1 MRPWPPRFV
10 LPEAGVPVRLPPAE
24 PEAALRALP
33 DEVDGLLPAE
43 LVEGEAAEELDV
55 LERGPEVLLAP
66 ADGLLPALLLLAVA
80 ALVEAAPEAA
90 VALCLPLSDV
100 LGPLELVVDA
110 DPDEDEAEPLLD
122 AALLPVFCAPD
133 DLLGPLPVSEALFVP
148 APLADFVV
156 PDSPLLALDLSAPAV
171 LLGPDCEAALD
182 FPPFDDDALD
192 PDAVWR
198 SEPAPELALVDWAD
212 PADEASDFPASLVL
226 SLGGAADSDGLLLAL
241 DWLLSSD
248 GAEDL
253 ARSALF
259 WSRLS

>member
-33 DEVDGLLPAE
+33 DEVDVLLPAE
-43 LVEGEAAEELDV
+43 LVEDEEAEELDV

-66 ADGLLPALLLLAVA
+66 PDDLLPVLLLLAVA
-80 ALVEAAPEAA
+80 ALVEAAPDAA
-90 VALCLPLSDV
+90 VDLFLSWSDV

-110 DPDEDEAEPLLD
+110 APDEDETERLLD
-122 AALLPVFCAPD
+122 AVLLPVFCDPD
-133 DLLGPLPVSEALFVP
+133 DLPGPLPVSEALFDP

-156 PDSPLLALDLSAPAV
+156 PDSPLLALDLSAPDV
-171 LLGPDCEAALD
+171 PLGPDCEPALC
-182 FPPFDDDALD
+182 FPPFDDALD

-198 SEPAPELALVDWAD
+198 SEPAPELAVVDWAD
-212 PADEASDFPASLVL
+212 PADEAPDFPASLVL
-226 SLGGAADSDGLLLAL
+226 SLGGAADSDGLLVAL